1 MQFPRRWCG
10 WCMTFGVLL
19 FMWGADAFAQS
30 SPPSSPDYADWFKI
44 VVGLLIA
51 VIGAYAKGLESRI
64 TKAEACITAG
74 DRRTT
79 DLREQLAGQHYDKEE
94 IDRRFDR
101 IEQLMSASRVESSA
115 GIAALHRRLD
125 FLRVPPS
132 PRVYYQDD
140 GA

>member
-1 MQFPRRWCG
+1 MRFPRRWCG

-19 FMWGADAFAQS
+19 FMWGAAAFAQS

-79 DLREQLAGQHYDKEE
+79 DLRELLVGQHYDRED
-94 IDRRFDR
+94 IDKRFDR
-101 IEQLMSASRVESSA
+101 VDQQL
-115 GIAALHRRLD
+115 AALHRRLD
-125 FLRVPPS
+125 FLRVPTGQRP
-132 PRVYYQDD
+132 YQDD